1 MSTPITARS
10 LFNRL
15 RYKHLLMLVT
25 LGNSQNLHRAAEAL
39 NMSQPATTRMLQEI
53 EEAFGCTLFE
63 RQSRGM
69 RATVLGEELLRFAR
83 AALNGLE
90 RCAEDLTDRQAG
102 GYGYLSVGAIMG
114 AVPDLV
120 VQSIAEMKASHP
132 LLRLRIMGD
141 TSDQLSELLDQRRID
156 VAVARLS
163 HAQDRQRF
171 AFEPLGN
178 EHLAVVVRAG
188 HPLTQVTAPNLAE
201 MVEAWP
207 WILQPDTSPARVALE
222 NAFARLDVASPSDV
236 IECTSVFAMLQLV
249 QITDAILVLTDT
261 VVRDHVHTGLLTAL
275 DLEIEEQLSPF
286 GVMLRKDE
294 TLSRELEI
302 FLNMLRERAQRR
314 A

>member
-1 MSTPITARS
+1 M
-10 LFNRL
+10 
-15 RYKHLLMLVT
+15 
-25 LGNSQNLHRAAEAL
+25 
-39 NMSQPATTRMLQEI
+39 
-53 EEAFGCTLFE
+53 
-63 RQSRGM
+63 
-69 RATVLGEELLRFAR
+69 
-83 AALNGLE
+83 
-90 RCAEDLTDRQAG
+90 
-102 GYGYLSVGAIMG
+102 
-114 AVPDLV
+114 
-120 VQSIAEMKASHP
+120 
-132 LLRLRIMGD
+132 
-141 TSDQLSELLDQRRID
+141 
-156 VAVARLS
+156 
-163 HAQDRQRF
+163 
-171 AFEPLGN
+171 
-178 EHLAVVVRAG
+178 VVRAG

-294 TLSRELEI
+294 PLSRELEI